1 MKIEDVFDAIVCPEH
16 AHAMLNLSSDMPQL
30 FCNLVRVGT
39 DVIMLDS
46 LENRGFSD
54 PNDNPP
60 PYSTWMT
67 TLFRRSPKDH
77 YNTLVIRV
85 PGYEQG
91 LLEVVSFFTGRGFLV
106 EEVDSINSYRLP
118 TGRIALRIFVPERLF
133 KLAQTT
139 REARAGQGFPQQGET
154 MTADKQLYRGMS
166 VADLQLA
173 FSAMDDASHR
183 CAIAHIIRDE
193 HPESIKSFAANIRN
207 SFARPELSKGV
218 LRSLD
223 ILEA

>member
-1 MKIEDVFDAIVCPEH
+1 MKIEDIFDAIVCPER
-16 AHAMLNLSSDMPQL
+16 AHATLSLSSDMPQV
-30 FCNLVRVGT
+30 FRNLVREGS
-39 DVIMLDS
+39 DVVMLDS
-46 LENRGFSD
+46 LENRAVAD

-67 TLFRRSPKDH
+67 TLFRRATKDH

-85 PGYEQG
+85 PSYEQG
-91 LLEVVSFFTGRGFLV
+91 LLEVVSFFTGRGLLV
-106 EEVDSINSYRLP
+106 EEVDNINSYRLP
-118 TGRIALRIFVPERLF
+118 TGRIALRIFVPDQLF
-133 KLAQTT
+133 KLAQKT
-139 REARAGQGFPQQGET
+139 REARVGQAASQQGEF

-183 CAIAHIIRDE
+183 CAIAHIIKDE
-193 HPESIKSFAANIRN
+193 HPESVKSFAATIRG
-207 SFARPELSKGV
+207 SFTRPELSKGV